1 MDIRWLDGLQQ
12 AAASLGGGRALATAL
27 YMAIGLVACALAI
40 RNGRRALPGPV
51 RWVPAV
57 TVLLILLAGLAAS
70 DAHRT
75 STAARMRADLMAETE
90 GVARAIAPELVSAL
104 SFNASDTTNSAYAR
118 LAGHLHDYAGARG
131 HRAIHTFA
139 LRGAGLVAGP
149 HSLPAD
155 APAALPPGAPFGR
168 LGDAAWLSATGGVSA
183 VVAPADKGQPAVI
196 SAAAPVCDPA
206 CRAARMALEIE
217 IDATH
222 WRNRLA
228 AATVLPLFAAL
239 SVLSLLLA
247 GQRVLLD
254 QDPLRD
260 RGLLRHAAAIVTAT
274 LGLLLTTILVWT
286 AHDIETRSRRIAF
299 AQLADA
305 HARSIADTVR
315 DVAGFGVGALARFFE
330 SSELVTAAEFRSFA
344 SSLPAPECLLSYEW
358 VPRVA
363 GTRRAALA
371 AEAARNGIRD
381 FAPWQADARGNR
393 SPVPDRPV
401 LCPVLY
407 SAAGSGVT
415 PTPAGFDRSADP
427 VFVAAAQTAIRSG
440 LPTATLPRGNR
451 TAGSPDPILIL
462 RPVRAAHP
470 GSATAPDP
478 SAAGFV
484 IASVRPDPALRARRD
499 ASASGAPSVD
509 IEFADLHGTMAADS
523 GSDGPPMAFAPFH
536 RLRTTPPDA
545 VYPLFLDGRTLA
557 IRIRPAPAFL
567 AARPLRDGLGIAL
580 GGSTISLI
588 LAFFVGVLA
597 GRERRLVEE
606 VRRRTRELRE
616 SQRRLVRAQRA
627 ARMGSWHHHPDG
639 SEPEWSPEILHL
651 FDLDPTGPVT
661 RAAFL
666 DRIHPDDRE
675 RVADAW
681 RAAGRGGSHEIEYR
695 AVIGGTTRWMS
706 ERTEREGESPS
717 SFMGIVQD
725 ITDRRALQDQLFQA
739 QRLDT
744 VGRLAGG
751 IAHDFNNLL
760 QVISGFC
767 DLLHSRIRPGE
778 EGSEDLKEIETAALR
793 ASELTRQLL
802 AFSRRQV
809 MTPRVLDLNAV
820 IEKNRRML
828 ARVLG
833 EDVRIDLQPGGDLDR
848 VRIDPGQFDQIV
860 MNLAVNARD
869 AMPAGGTLTIRTDNL
884 DLDAADARAIPDAVP
899 GRYVRVTVTD
909 TGCGMTPEVRRQIF
923 EPFFTTKGR
932 QGTGLGLSVVY
943 GIVRQQ
949 EGFIRVES
957 EPGRGTTF
965 HVCFPACSVVRDPT
979 TLQEPQEDLSAYR
992 GHGQTLLIVED
1003 EPGVL
1008 RFLERVLGGAGYSI
1022 HGASSHAEA
1031 VAVATRLGSSM
1042 EILVSDVVLPDGTG
1056 LDLADQFRARI
1067 PRLHVLLVSGHTD
1080 ERSRM
1085 ENTIRRGIRFLQKPL
1100 SARTILKTLHE
1111 MLHP

>member
-1 MDIRWLDGLQQ
+1 MDVLQK
-12 AAASLGGGRALATAL
+12 AAALFGGLRVLATAIYVAVSL
-27 YMAIGLVACALAI
+27 AALVLAI

-51 RWVPAV
+51 RWLPAV
-57 TVLLILLAGLAAS
+57 TVLLLLLAGLAAS

-75 STAARMRADLMAETE
+75 ATAARMRADLIAETE
-90 GVARAIAPELVSAL
+90 GIARALAPELVGAL
-104 SFNASDTTNSAYAR
+104 SFNASDATNPACAR
-118 LAGHLHDYAGARG
+118 IAGHLRDYAGARG

-139 LRGAGLVAGP
+139 LRGARLVAGP

-168 LGDAAWLSATGGVSA
+168 LAAAAWLSATGGVSA
-183 VVAPADKGQPAVI
+183 VVAPADAGQPAMI
-196 SAAAPVCDPA
+196 SAIAPVSDPA
-206 CRAARMALEIE
+206 CRAARMALAIDV
-217 IDATH
+217 DATH

-228 AATVLPLFAAL
+228 AATVLPLVAAL
-239 SVLSLLLA
+239 LVLSLLLA

-254 QDPLRD
+254 QDPLHD
-260 RGLLRHAAAIVTAT
+260 RGLLRHAAALVTAT

-286 AHDIETRSRRIAF
+286 AHDIEARSRHIAF

-305 HARSIADTVR
+305 HARSLANTVR
-315 DVAGFGVGALARFFE
+315 DVAGFGVAALARFFE

-344 SSLPAPECLLSYEW
+344 SSLPAPECLRSYEW
-358 VPRVA
+358 VPRLA
-363 GTRRAALA
+363 GARRAALA
-371 AEAARNGIRD
+371 AEAARNGVRD

-407 SAAGSGVT
+407 SAAGAGMT

-440 LPTATLPRGNR
+440 LPTATLPRGSR
-451 TAGSPDPILIL
+451 PAGSPDPILIL
-462 RPVRAAHP
+462 RPVRTAQP
-470 GSATAPDP
+470 GSATAPDN

-484 IASVRPDPALRARRD
+484 IASLLPDPTLQARRD
-499 ASASGAPSVD
+499 EAASDAAPSVD

-523 GSDGPPMAFAPFH
+523 GSDGPPMAFAPFQ

-567 AARPLRDGLGIAL
+567 AARPLRDGLGIAV
-580 GGSTISLI
+580 GGSTISVI

-597 GRERRLVEE
+597 GRERRLGEE
-606 VRRRTRELRE
+606 VRRRTRELRQ

-639 SEPEWSPEILHL
+639 AEPEWSPEILHL

-675 RVADAW
+675 RVAEAW
-681 RAAGRGGSHEIEYR
+681 SAAARGGSHEIEYR
-695 AVIGGTTRWMS
+695 TIIGGATRWMS
-706 ERTEREGESPS
+706 ERTESEGESPS
-717 SFMGIVQD
+717 AFMGIVQD

-833 EDVRIDLQPGGDLDR
+833 EDVRIDLQPGADLDR

-869 AMPAGGTLTIRTDNL
+869 AMSAGGTLTIRTDNL
-884 DLDAADARAIPDAVP
+884 DLSAADARAIPDAVP
-899 GRYVRVTVTD
+899 GRYVRVTVND

-979 TLQEPQEDLSAYR
+979 PLQEPEEDLSAYR
-992 GHGQTLLIVED
+992 GNGQTLLIIED

-1031 VAVATRLGSSM
+1031 VALATRLGSSM

-1056 LDLADQFRARI
+1056 LDLADQFRARL

-1080 ERSRM
+1080 ERLRM
-1085 ENTIRRGIRFLQKPL
+1085 ENTIRRGIRFLPKPL